1 MDIKNLKIAV
11 MLGKKSFET
20 EASGGVTLKNIK
32 KKFKKT
38 NVDRIS
44 VGGLTH
50 SINAI
55 DIKLEYLVF

>member
-1 MDIKNLKIAV
+1 MDIKTLKIAV
-11 MLGKKSFET
+11 MLAKKRFET

-32 KKFKKT
+32 RISKT

-55 DIKLEYLVF
+55 DIKLEF